1 MQTNEIKEMIE
12 EGIPDSYV
20 LMEGDGTHF
29 QAIVISDLFK
39 GKTMIQQHQMVYKTL
54 GDKVGA
60 DIHALSIKSYT
71 QNEWDKQKGL
81 QGL

>member
-1 MQTNEIKEMIE
+1 MQTNEIKEIIE
-12 EGIPDSYV
+12 EGIPGSYV

-71 QNEWDKQKGL
+71 QDEWDKQKGL

>member
-12 EGIPDSYV
+12 EGILGCHV

-29 QAIVISDLFK
+29 QAIVISDLFN

-54 GDKVGA
+54 GDKVGT

-71 QNEWDKQKGL
+71 QYQWDQQKGL
-81 QGL
+81 YGL